1 MAVNAI
7 EIVLDG
13 GLFSVDVI
21 ARTAHRYTG
30 DYFVETVS
38 TPSGALVRLTP
49 KTDSLSFHLLAERF
63 RNDAL
68 DERLR
73 ERVRTETSEL
83 HTALIRAALQQATP
97 SLTKAGQK
105 Q

>member
-1 MAVNAI
+1 MNTI
-7 EIVLDG
+7 EIVLNG

-38 TPSGALVRLTP
+38 TTSDVLVRLTP

-83 HTALIRAALQQATP
+83 HTALVRAALHQAAP
-97 SLTKAGQK
+97 PLTTADQK

>member
-1 MAVNAI
+1 MNAI

-21 ARTAHRYTG
+21 ACTAHRYTG

-38 TPSGALVRLTP
+38 TASDVLVRLTP
-49 KTDSLSFHLLAERF
+49 KTDNVSSHLLAERF

-73 ERVRTETSEL
+73 GRIRAETCEL
-83 HTALIRAALQQATP
+83 HTTLVRAALQRATP
-97 SLTKAGQK
+97 PLITAGREQ
-105 Q
+105 

>member
-1 MAVNAI
+1 MNAI

-13 GLFSVDVI
+13 GLFSVDVV
-21 ARTAHRYTG
+21 ACTAHRYTS

-38 TPSGALVRLTP
+38 TTSDVFVRLTP
-49 KTDSLSFHLLAERF
+49 KADNVSSHLLAERF

-73 ERVRTETSEL
+73 ERIRAETGEL
-83 HTALIRAALQQATP
+83 HTTLVRAALQQATP
-97 SLTKAGQK
+97 LLTTIGQE

>member
-1 MAVNAI
+1 MKAI

-21 ARTAHRYTG
+21 ACTAHRYTG
-30 DYFVETVS
+30 DYFIEIVS
-38 TPSGALVRLTP
+38 TTSNVLVRLTP
-49 KTDSLSFHLLAERF
+49 KTDSVTSHLLAERF

-73 ERVRTETSEL
+73 EQIRAETCELRTTL
-83 HTALIRAALQQATP
+83 VRAALQQATP
-97 SLTKAGQK
+97 LLTAAGQK

>member
-1 MAVNAI
+1 MNAI

-13 GLFSVDVI
+13 GLFSVDII
-21 ARTAHRYTG
+21 ACTAHRYTG

-38 TPSGALVRLTP
+38 TTSDVLVRLTP
-49 KTDSLSFHLLAERF
+49 KTDNVSSHLIAERF

-73 ERVRTETSEL
+73 ERVRAETGEL
-83 HTALIRAALQQATP
+83 HVALVLVALQQAAP
-97 SLTKAGQK
+97 LLTAGQE

>member
-1 MAVNAI
+1 MHAI

-13 GLFSVDVI
+13 GLFSADVV

-30 DYFVETVS
+30 DYFVETLS
-38 TPSGALVRLTP
+38 APSGLLVRLTP
-49 KTDSLSFHLLAERF
+49 KKDSDNSYRLAERF

-73 ERVRTETSEL
+73 ERIRTETADL
-83 HTALIRAALQQATP
+83 HTALVRAALHQALPVPT
-97 SLTKAGQK
+97 TAGQD

>member
-1 MAVNAI
+1 MNAI

-21 ARTAHRYTG
+21 ACTAHRYSG

-38 TPSGALVRLTP
+38 TTSDVLVRLTP
-49 KTDSLSFHLLAERF
+49 KTDNVSSHLLAERF

-73 ERVRTETSEL
+73 ERVRTETGEL
-83 HTALIRAALQQATP
+83 HAALVRAALQQAAP
-97 SLTKAGQK
+97 LLTAGHEQ
-105 Q
+105 

>member
-1 MAVNAI
+1 MNAI

-13 GLFSVDVI
+13 GLFSADVI
-21 ARTAHRYTG
+21 ACTAHRYTG

-38 TPSGALVRLTP
+38 TTSDVLVRLTP
-49 KTDSLSFHLLAERF
+49 KTDKVSFHMLAERF

-73 ERVRTETSEL
+73 ERIRAETGEL
-83 HTALIRAALQQATP
+83 HTTLVRAALQQATP
-97 SLTKAGQK
+97 SLIISGQK

>member
-1 MAVNAI
+1 MQAI
-7 EIVLDG
+7 EIVLDD

-30 DYFVETVS
+30 DYFVETLS
-38 TPSGALVRLTP
+38 TSSGALIRLAP
-49 KTDSLSFHLLAERF
+49 KTDSISSHLLAERF

-73 ERVRTETSEL
+73 ERIRAETGEL
-83 HTALIRAALQQATP
+83 HTTLVRAALERVAP
-97 SLTKAGQK
+97 LTTTGQK
-105 Q
+105 R